1 MKNKNNKV
9 IVIVGASSGIGR
21 ATALTFAAQGN
32 VIVLAA
38 RRKDLLETLAAECE
52 ALGSQAIS
60 LQTDVT
66 EPAQVQYLAD
76 EALKQYGRID
86 VWVNNAGI
94 GAVGEF
100 TKTPLEAHERVIQT
114 NLMGCMNGAYA
125 VLPYFKEQNQGILI
139 NTISIGAWV
148 PQPYTVAYHASK
160 FGIRGFSEALR
171 AELSDTHKVKIC
183 DVFPAYIDTPGFQH
197 GANYMGKKIK
207 PIPPVY
213 DAQLVADAIVS
224 LAQDPKDSV
233 TVGAA
238 ASVLKA
244 VNFLFP
250 ELVRRSLK
258 MVMDNYFQRADPAP
272 ISDNGLFEASYEGTG
287 ISGGWNNENKGRT
300 VGIFATA
307 VLLGVAGVAF
317 FANKAS

>member
-1 MKNKNNKV
+1 MV
-9 IVIVGASSGIGR
+9 IVIIGASSGIGR

-32 VIVLAA
+32 RLVLAA

-52 ALGSQAIS
+52 ALGSEAIA

-66 EPAQVQYLAD
+66 EPTQVQFLAD

-114 NLMGCMNGAYA
+114 NLMGCINGAYA

-139 NTISIGAWV
+139 NTVSIGAWV

-160 FGIRGFSEALR
+160 FGIRGFSDALR
-171 AELSDTHKVKIC
+171 AELSDTAKVKIC
-183 DVFPAYIDTPGFQH
+183 DVYPAYIDTPGFQH
-197 GANYMGKKIK
+197 GGNYIGKKIK

-224 LAQDPKDSV
+224 LAQDPKDKV

-238 ASVLKA
+238 TSVLKA
-244 VNFLFP
+244 TNFLFP
-250 ELVRRSLK
+250 DLVRRSLK
-258 MVMDNYFQRADPAP
+258 MVMDNYFNRADPAP
-272 ISDNGLFEASYEGTG
+272 LSDNGLFEASYEGTG
-287 ISGGWNNENKGRT
+287 ISGGWNQNGTRSRN

-307 VLLGVAGVAF
+307 FLLGVAGVAF